1 MGRFYDMFYKRGEE
15 PELSDVVRVNLPP
28 GFAPTPAGYGAL
40 MSIDYA
46 ACEQTKARSM
56 ASLPFSVVNHRR
68 SGSER
73 LTNHPLAKLLSGMA
87 NEEMNRPGAHG
98 VDGAAP

>member
-1 MGRFYDMFYKRGEE
+1 MGFFYNMFYKQGVER
-15 PELSDVVRVNLPP
+15 DVVRVNLPD

-68 SGSER
+68 GRSESC
-73 LTNHPLAKLLSGMA
+73 H
-87 NEEMNRPGAHG
+87 
-98 VDGAAP
+98 